1 MKLSLKL
8 FAGLASA
15 VGFTFGSQIPTL
27 AQVIPSPNQVTPNP
41 TQVNPSLN
49 QVTPTP
55 GAVPTPNINNAPAST
70 LPFFTSANTIVIPR
84 DSQSMTAAEVVSLSP
99 SFEMLNSLLR
109 VAGQNSDLIYE
120 FNNDDDFYRV
130 YAPTDE
136 AFAALPIGTIKL
148 LVQPENR
155 DLLKQILSYHIR
167 QSEGEAEFEQVGIGD
182 TSTALSQEPG
192 LTGEVNEGLDAQTSE
207 ELVRYQARVI
217 GAPVGVDNG
226 VIYPINRLLIPP
238 ELQTQLNLNTVNTQ
252 PTMSN

>member
-1 MKLSLKL
+1 MKLSFKL

-15 VGFTFGSQIPTL
+15 VGFAFGTQVPTL
-27 AQVIPSPNQVTPNP
+27 AQVTSTPR
-41 TQVNPSLN
+41 
-49 QVTPTP
+49 
-55 GAVPTPNINNAPAST
+55 AVPTPNINNVPASA
-70 LPFFTSANTIVIPR
+70 LPFFTSANTIVVPR
-84 DSQSMTAAEVVSLSP
+84 DSQSMTAGEVVSLSP

-109 VAGQNSDLIYE
+109 VAGQNSDLIYQI
-120 FNNDDDFYRV
+120 NNDDNSYRV

-136 AFAALPIGTIKL
+136 AFAALPIGTVKL

-167 QSEGEAEFEQVGIGD
+167 QSEGEEPAIGV
-182 TSTALSQEPG
+182 TSTPNDRSSTLSQEPG

-217 GAPVGVDNG
+217 GTPLRVDNG

-238 ELQTQLNLNTVNTQ
+238 ELQTQLNFNPETTQ
-252 PTMSN
+252 STTRN